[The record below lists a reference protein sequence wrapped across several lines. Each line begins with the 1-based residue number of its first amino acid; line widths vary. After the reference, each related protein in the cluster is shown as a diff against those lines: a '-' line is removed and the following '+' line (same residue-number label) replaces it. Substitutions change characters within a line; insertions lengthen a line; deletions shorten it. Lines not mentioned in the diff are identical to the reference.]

1 MLELDQKVAAER
13 KLNLRTLETSM
24 DDLSE
29 LGDAVFDIV
38 IHPVS
43 TCYLPEVSK
52 TYQEVARVLTVG
64 GIYISQ
70 HKQPTS
76 MQAGIEPEQGSYRLQ
91 QSYFFKQPLPASPKP
106 NLIREE
112 GTQEYIHRWEEL
124 IGHMCRAGLFIEDL
138 TEPLH
143 AKLDAA
149 AGSFEHRSQFIAP
162 YVRIKARK
170 HGQAA
175 KPSALIQV

>member
-1 MLELDQKVAAER
+1 
-13 KLNLRTLETSM
+13 M
-24 DDLSE
+24 DELSE
-29 LGDAVFDIV
+29 LGDATFDIV

-43 TCYLPEVSK
+43 TCYLPDVTK
-52 TYQEVARVLTVG
+52 TYQEVARVLTNG
-64 GIYISQ
+64 GVYISQ

-76 MQAGIEPEQGSYRLQ
+76 MQAGIEPEQGSYRLK
-91 QSYFFKQPLPASPKP
+91 QSYFFKQPLPASAKP
-106 NLIREE
+106 NLIRED

-143 AKLDAA
+143 AKRDAA
-149 AGSFEHRSQFIAP
+149 VGSFEHRSQFIAP

-170 HGQAA
+170 HGPAQT
-175 KPSALIQV
+175 KSTLIQP